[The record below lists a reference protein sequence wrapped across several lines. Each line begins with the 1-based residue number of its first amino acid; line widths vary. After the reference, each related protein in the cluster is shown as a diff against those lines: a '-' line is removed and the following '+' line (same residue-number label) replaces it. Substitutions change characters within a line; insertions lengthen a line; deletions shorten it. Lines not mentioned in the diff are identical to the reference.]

1 MRRQSNHIRT
11 RSYMRRPI
19 EERMEIE
26 EKKEYRKMLFL
37 LVLAAISAGL
47 ALIDLGL
54 SFKKKRKINN

>member
-1 MRRQSNHIRT
+1 
-11 RSYMRRPI
+11 MRRPL